1 MAVKWE
7 AAVEAELGSDQK
19 QNGASR
25 GPPVQCCSP
34 HVLPKNFRG
43 KTTLYA

>member
-7 AAVEAELGSDQK
+7 AAVEAELGSDRK
-19 QNGASR
+19 QSRASR
-25 GPPVQCCSP
+25 GPSVQCCSP

-43 KTTLYA
+43 KTILFA